1 MTDLAEDPLPVG
13 ANHDPGIEFAPDSP
27 LEGDG
32 FEPSVPRSGSRRE
45 ARLTVSPIT
54 VKDGASVEPIVAH
67 NGNLWRV
74 GGDWFFHSALCW
86 MTEFAGRRPVSLA
99 EAQPLVPAGYVIAG
113 AAMGQA
119 ATWSAR
125 RADRGALYRRI
136 SRVVAWRYLA

>member
-86 MTEFAGRRPVSLA
+86 MHGICRAGTSIFSRS
-99 EAQPLVPAGYVIAG
+99 
-113 AAMGQA
+113 
-119 ATWSAR
+119 ATAR
-125 RADRGALYRRI
+125 ASRLCDCRSRNGTGRNRGPRDERI
-136 SRVVAWRYLA
+136 GVRYIDASHG